1 MATLEA
7 VCRTQST
14 LSPVQIHILQNSEEL
29 LQFASDLS
37 HRELFVYVP
46 GKDAGTLVLAAHR
59 TPLLQKGR
67 QTETTDPGAVFSR
80 YEEPFNYQVF
90 QTGQALQGEREI
102 EYGRMAP
109 IVSYPFVD
117 NGGGTIAVIA
127 FVGAVEDNREILTET
142 AFLSLQVPM
151 DFHSMYRPLSIQDG
165 VVLVNCNGVV
175 IYADDMADSI
185 LHMCGQRGAITGTN
199 IYNTRLDLTG
209 AKKALSQATG
219 LTDDVTLGEAV
230 VSRRVIP
237 ILQRG
242 KVRRVISILTERTE
256 LHRKEEELMVKTS
269 VIKEIHHRVKN
280 NLQTIASLLRMQMR
294 RTTSEEAR
302 DVLKESLNRILSI
315 SLVHETLSH
324 HDEENIDISDVAQKL
339 LGLLAHSL
347 VSKDCHVETKFSGEI
362 LPLPSDAATSLALVL
377 NELIT
382 NAIIHGFEG
391 RSQGT
396 LSITIRRDGDTGLI
410 LVCDDGV
417 GMAQAPVDTG
427 RKHLGMAIVRTL
439 IEKDLQGAIAFDD
452 GVPEGTVV
460 TIRFPLPER
469 GEYPMG
475 YRVVIGDDE
484 SIIRMDLCEMLE
496 DAGHTVVGEAA
507 DGVEALDLVRKEKP
521 DIVLL
526 DIKMPRLDGIH
537 AARMIGHEGLA
548 PVLLLTAY
556 SQQDIVD
563 KAKDS
568 GVLGYLVKP
577 VSPVNLFPAIEIAIS
592 QFRHQRE
599 VAQQL
604 DDMNERI
611 ETRKAVDRA
620 KGCLMDLYHISEHEA
635 YRRLQQYSMKNRKS
649 LKAVAD
655 AVVASAEKIKSQKK

>member
-90 QTGQALQGEREI
+90 QAGQALQGEREI

-280 NLQTIASLLRMQMR
+280 NLQTIASMR

-396 LSITIRRDGDTGLI
+396 LSITIRRDGDNGLI

-439 IEKDLQGAIAFDD
+439 IMLAVAALGLSL
-452 GVPEGTVV
+452 
-460 TIRFPLPER
+460 IRFPLPER
-469 GEYPMG
+469 GE
-475 YRVVIGDDE
+475 
-484 SIIRMDLCEMLE
+484 
-496 DAGHTVVGEAA
+496 
-507 DGVEALDLVRKEKP
+507 
-521 DIVLL
+521 
-526 DIKMPRLDGIH
+526 
-537 AARMIGHEGLA
+537 
-548 PVLLLTAY
+548 
-556 SQQDIVD
+556 
-563 KAKDS
+563 
-568 GVLGYLVKP
+568 
-577 VSPVNLFPAIEIAIS
+577 
-592 QFRHQRE
+592 
-599 VAQQL
+599 
-604 DDMNERI
+604 
-611 ETRKAVDRA
+611 
-620 KGCLMDLYHISEHEA
+620 
-635 YRRLQQYSMKNRKS
+635 
-649 LKAVAD
+649 
-655 AVVASAEKIKSQKK
+655 

>member
-1 MATLEA
+1 M
-7 VCRTQST
+7 R
-14 LSPVQIHILQNSEEL
+14 
-29 LQFASDLS
+29 
-37 HRELFVYVP
+37 
-46 GKDAGTLVLAAHR
+46 
-59 TPLLQKGR
+59 
-67 QTETTDPGAVFSR
+67 
-80 YEEPFNYQVF
+80 
-90 QTGQALQGEREI
+90 GEKEI

-109 IVSYPFVD
+109 IVAYPFVD
-117 NGGGTIAVIA
+117 NGGGTIAVIS
-127 FVGAVEDNREILTET
+127 FVGTVEDNREILTET

-209 AKKALSQATG
+209 AKKALSQAEG
-219 LTDDVTLGEAV
+219 LADDVTLGDAV

-294 RTTSEEAR
+294 RTTSDEAR
-302 DVLKESLNRILSI
+302 DVLNESLNRILSI

-347 VSKDCHVETKFSGEI
+347 VSKDCHVETKFSGDT
-362 LPLPSDAATSLALVL
+362 LPMPSDAATSLALVL

-391 RSQGT
+391 RREG
-396 LSITIRRDGDTGLI
+396 LLAVTIRRDGPDGVI
-410 LVCDDGV
+410 IVSDDGV
-417 GMAQAPVDTG
+417 GMSHAPVDTG

-439 IEKDLQGAIAFDD
+439 IEKDLQGTIDFDD

-469 GEYPMG
+469 GE
-475 YRVVIGDDE
+475 
-484 SIIRMDLCEMLE
+484 
-496 DAGHTVVGEAA
+496 
-507 DGVEALDLVRKEKP
+507 
-521 DIVLL
+521 
-526 DIKMPRLDGIH
+526 
-537 AARMIGHEGLA
+537 
-548 PVLLLTAY
+548 
-556 SQQDIVD
+556 
-563 KAKDS
+563 
-568 GVLGYLVKP
+568 
-577 VSPVNLFPAIEIAIS
+577 
-592 QFRHQRE
+592 
-599 VAQQL
+599 
-604 DDMNERI
+604 
-611 ETRKAVDRA
+611 
-620 KGCLMDLYHISEHEA
+620 
-635 YRRLQQYSMKNRKS
+635 
-649 LKAVAD
+649 
-655 AVVASAEKIKSQKK
+655 

>member
-1 MATLEA
+1 M
-7 VCRTQST
+7 
-14 LSPVQIHILQNSEEL
+14 
-29 LQFASDLS
+29 
-37 HRELFVYVP
+37 
-46 GKDAGTLVLAAHR
+46 
-59 TPLLQKGR
+59 
-67 QTETTDPGAVFSR
+67 
-80 YEEPFNYQVF
+80 
-90 QTGQALQGEREI
+90 
-102 EYGRMAP
+102 
-109 IVSYPFVD
+109 SYPFVD

-469 GEYPMG
+469 GE
-475 YRVVIGDDE
+475 
-484 SIIRMDLCEMLE
+484 
-496 DAGHTVVGEAA
+496 
-507 DGVEALDLVRKEKP
+507 
-521 DIVLL
+521 
-526 DIKMPRLDGIH
+526 
-537 AARMIGHEGLA
+537 
-548 PVLLLTAY
+548 
-556 SQQDIVD
+556 
-563 KAKDS
+563 
-568 GVLGYLVKP
+568 
-577 VSPVNLFPAIEIAIS
+577 
-592 QFRHQRE
+592 
-599 VAQQL
+599 
-604 DDMNERI
+604 
-611 ETRKAVDRA
+611 
-620 KGCLMDLYHISEHEA
+620 
-635 YRRLQQYSMKNRKS
+635 
-649 LKAVAD
+649 
-655 AVVASAEKIKSQKK
+655 